1 MNKQSDH
8 HLRRSACAL
17 GPAWLA
23 LLLTLASFSLNGAE
37 QFVTGADC
45 AVLPAWLQA
54 RQALPYQP
62 RRDANG
68 TLLESRGMLD
78 EDMHW
83 AYSPAEA
90 DAILKRIKAAG
101 FNVYIPCIYHGGGSW
116 YPTKQLEPDA
126 KLAAHL
132 TKQPDPLAY
141 LIEKAHARGIDGHPG
156 FTVSSRAC
164 NIHPQYAGLGT
175 PAGAYNVHD
184 EAFRTFI

>member
-23 LLLTLASFSLNGAE
+23 RLLRLASFSLNVAE
-37 QFVTGADC
+37 QFGTGADS

-54 RQALPYQP
+54 RQALPYLP

-68 TLLESRGMLD
+68 TLLESRVMLD

-90 DAILKRIKAAG
+90 DAFLKRIKAAG
-101 FNVYIPCIYHGGGSW
+101 FYVYIPCIYNGGGSW
-116 YPTKQLEPDA
+116 YPTKLLAPDA
-126 KLAAHL
+126 KLAARL
-132 TKQPDPLAY
+132 KQQPDPLAY
-141 LIEKAHARGIDGHPG
+141 LLEQAHTMGIEVHPWITET
-156 FTVSSRAC
+156 FRA
-164 NIHPQYAGLGT
+164 GT
-175 PAGAYNVHD
+175 
-184 EAFRTFI
+184 